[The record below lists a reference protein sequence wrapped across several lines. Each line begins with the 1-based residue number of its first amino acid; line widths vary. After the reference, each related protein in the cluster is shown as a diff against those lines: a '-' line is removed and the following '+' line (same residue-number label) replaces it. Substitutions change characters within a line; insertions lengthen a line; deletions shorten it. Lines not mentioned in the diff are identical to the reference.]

1 MQSYEA
7 GRTAQ
12 PTWRKAT
19 FCASGECIEV
29 SQQSG
34 AILVRDSVQPHGTV
48 LTYQASDWQTLV
60 RSIKDGALDS
70 LGS

>member
-34 AILVRDSVQPHGTV
+34 AIMVRDSVQPHGAV
-48 LTYQASDWQTLV
+48 LTYAASDWQTLV
-60 RSIKDGALDS
+60 RSIKAGALDF